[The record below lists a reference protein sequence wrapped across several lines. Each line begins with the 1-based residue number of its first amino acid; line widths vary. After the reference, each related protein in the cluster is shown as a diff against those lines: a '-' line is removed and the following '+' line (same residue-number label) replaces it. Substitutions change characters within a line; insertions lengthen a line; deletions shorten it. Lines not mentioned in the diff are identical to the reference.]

1 MPMPSSTS
9 TAGDG
14 GPHAPAAG
22 TAAGQPRACFRFGQF
37 APARSPSAG
46 RSTSDCSSPSV
57 AAVVA
62 VATRCRCSSIDSCR
76 RPSALSSTWQ
86 VSLRSLSF
94 ARVPAVCR
102 VATSM
107 IVKVR
112 SRVAADQ
119 MADRDGRDADPVTPP
134 PSRRRRTLVIVRL
147 QRQVV
152 DYALRRRSL
161 LAEVYSGRTGVSEV
175 CDANPYLLRAA
186 KFHGKPS
193 SVMCPICRKEQLT
206 LVSWV
211 FGDHLGAVSGSAR
224 TAEELV
230 LLASRYDEF
239 SVHVVEVC
247 RTCSWNHLVKSYVL
261 GAVRAAQ
268 GARVPTRTARN
279 GARTASE

>member
-1 MPMPSSTS
+1 M
-9 TAGDG
+9 
-14 GPHAPAAG
+14 
-22 TAAGQPRACFRFGQF
+22 
-37 APARSPSAG
+37 
-46 RSTSDCSSPSV
+46 
-57 AAVVA
+57 
-62 VATRCRCSSIDSCR
+62 
-76 RPSALSSTWQ
+76 
-86 VSLRSLSF
+86 
-94 ARVPAVCR
+94 
-102 VATSM
+102 
-107 IVKVR
+107 
-112 SRVAADQ
+112 
-119 MADRDGRDADPVTPP
+119 
-134 PSRRRRTLVIVRL
+134 RL

-193 SVMCPICRKEQLT
+193 LVMCPICRKEQLT

-230 LLASRYDEF
+230 LLASRFQEF

-261 GAVRAAQ
+261 GA
-268 GARVPTRTARN
+268 ARPARPPKGTRTARN

>member
-1 MPMPSSTS
+1 
-9 TAGDG
+9 
-14 GPHAPAAG
+14 
-22 TAAGQPRACFRFGQF
+22 
-37 APARSPSAG
+37 
-46 RSTSDCSSPSV
+46 
-57 AAVVA
+57 
-62 VATRCRCSSIDSCR
+62 
-76 RPSALSSTWQ
+76 
-86 VSLRSLSF
+86 
-94 ARVPAVCR
+94 
-102 VATSM
+102 
-107 IVKVR
+107 
-112 SRVAADQ
+112 
-119 MADRDGRDADPVTPP
+119 
-134 PSRRRRTLVIVRL
+134 VRL

-261 GAVRAAQ
+261 GAVPPPKGSRS
-268 GARVPTRTARN
+268 TRTAR
-279 GARTASE
+279 GRARTASE

>member
-1 MPMPSSTS
+1 LLDRYDASTPRAIVS
-9 TAGDG
+9 RRYIRCQLRIHLPPT
-14 GPHAPAAG
+14 PERKREAPA
-22 TAAGQPRACFRFGQF
+22 Q
-37 APARSPSAG
+37 
-46 RSTSDCSSPSV
+46 
-57 AAVVA
+57 
-62 VATRCRCSSIDSCR
+62 
-76 RPSALSSTWQ
+76 
-86 VSLRSLSF
+86 
-94 ARVPAVCR
+94 
-102 VATSM
+102 
-107 IVKVR
+107 
-112 SRVAADQ
+112 
-119 MADRDGRDADPVTPP
+119 
-134 PSRRRRTLVIVRL
+134 PSRPQRSEEGRTLVTVRL

-161 LAEVYSGRTGVSEV
+161 LAEVYSGRTGVTEV

-186 KFHGKPS
+186 KYHGKPS

-230 LLASRYDEF
+230 MLAARYDEF

-261 GAVRAAQ
+261 GAVRPPTRSR
-268 GARVPTRTARN
+268 GTRTARN

>member
-1 MPMPSSTS
+1 M
-9 TAGDG
+9 
-14 GPHAPAAG
+14 
-22 TAAGQPRACFRFGQF
+22 
-37 APARSPSAG
+37 
-46 RSTSDCSSPSV
+46 
-57 AAVVA
+57 
-62 VATRCRCSSIDSCR
+62 
-76 RPSALSSTWQ
+76 LS
-86 VSLRSLSF
+86 RSLSF
-94 ARVPAVCR
+94 ARVPALCL

-107 IVKVR
+107 IVKV
-112 SRVAADQ
+112 SRAGQQSDPPHRRRCLGAVA
-119 MADRDGRDADPVTPP
+119 PP
-134 PSRRRRTLVIVRL
+134 LSRGRRTLVSVRL

-193 SVMCPICRKEQLT
+193 SVTCPICRKEQLT

-230 LLASRYDEF
+230 LLATRFDEF

-261 GAVRAAQ
+261 GAIPPPKGSRTPRRTQ
-268 GARVPTRTARN
+268 TARSR
-279 GARTASE
+279 ARTASE